1 MTSKVVAALMLGVFT
16 VAQTLAV
23 VLAVPN
29 GNLRA
34 ESGFFLVA
42 IAAFMGVGALI
53 VALRPDNRVGWVF
66 SAIGLLASLGL
77 LAQEY
82 SEYGYVTRPGS
93 LPFPVIGAWVVA
105 WYWLLLLS
113 LMFIFTLLLFPTG
126 RLASPS
132 WRPVA
137 WVAWIGTVAI
147 TVSGALNP
155 MLQLQ
160 DEDYSVPNP
169 IGVAAVGDV
178 EESTAGGVL
187 LVVFVLSM
195 AAAFVSLVIRFR
207 RSQGVERQQLK
218 WFTYAGTLLLAMLMI
233 SIVIEDV
240 LGLEAS
246 VGGDF
251 VFFLLIAFLPIS
263 AGIAILRYRLYDI
276 DLVIN
281 RTLVYGSLT
290 VLLGAVYVAG
300 AVGLPTLVPLAADND
315 LVVAGSTLA
324 VAALFSPLRRRVQGF
339 VDRRFYRSRYDARR
353 TVEQFS
359 SRLRDQVD
367 LEDLV
372 GGLTS
377 VVRETLQPAS
387 VGVWLSSTSTG
398 RAGRGTGR

>member
-1 MTSKVVAALMLGVFT
+1 VTSKVVAALMVGVFA
-16 VAQTLAV
+16 VATSLAV

-29 GNLRA
+29 GNFRA
-34 ESGFFLVA
+34 FGSFSVLVA
-42 IAAFMGVGALI
+42 YAAFMAVGALI
-53 VALRPDNRVGWVF
+53 VAVRPEHRVGWMF
-66 SAIGLLASLGL
+66 SAIGLLAAVGL

-93 LPFPVIGAWVVA
+93 LPYPVVGAWVVA
-105 WYWLLLLS
+105 WYWLLLIA

-126 RLASPS
+126 HLASPR

-137 WVAWIGTVAI
+137 WVAWIGTVTI
-147 TVSGALNP
+147 TVLGALNP
-155 MLQLQ
+155 TLQLQ

-195 AAAFVSLVIRFR
+195 TAAFVSLVIRFR

-251 VFFLLIAFLPIS
+251 VFFLLIAFLPMS

-281 RTLVYGSLT
+281 RTLVYGALT
-290 VLLGAVYVAG
+290 ATLGLVYVAG
-300 AVGLPTLVPLAADND
+300 VVGLPEVLPLARDND

-324 VAALFSPLRRRVQGF
+324 VAALFSPARRRIQAF

-353 TVEQFS
+353 TVEEFS

-367 LEDLV
+367 LETLVDDLER
-372 GGLTS
+372 
-377 VVRETLQPAS
+377 VVRETLAPAS
-387 VGVWLSSTSTG
+387 VGLWL
-398 RAGRGTGR
+398 RGIPR